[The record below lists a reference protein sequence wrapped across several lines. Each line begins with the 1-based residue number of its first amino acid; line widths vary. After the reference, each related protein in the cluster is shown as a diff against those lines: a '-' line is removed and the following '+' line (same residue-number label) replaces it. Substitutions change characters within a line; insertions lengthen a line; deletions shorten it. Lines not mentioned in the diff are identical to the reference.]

1 MMNSENVKLRDE
13 NTRLREDNTKLRE
26 DNTKLQEEII
36 NLTKSLKSSD
46 IKNKDLQK
54 DLEDKLNIC
63 LFHKS
68 LLLDE
73 VNDIKEAI
81 KPSSDKRRKISVN

>member
-1 MMNSENVKLRDE
+1 MENSKLQEE
-13 NTRLREDNTKLRE
+13 NTRLKEENK
-26 DNTKLQEEII
+26 KLQEEII

-73 VNDIKEAI
+73 VNDIKEII
-81 KPSSDKRRKISVN
+81 KPSSDKRRRISVN

>member
-1 MMNSENVKLRDE
+1 MEKSKLQEENKRLQDE
-13 NTRLREDNTKLRE
+13 NTKL
-26 DNTKLQEEII
+26 KEEII
-36 NLTKSLKSSD
+36 NLIKSLKFSD

>member
-1 MMNSENVKLRDE
+1 MENSKLQEE
-13 NTRLREDNTKLRE
+13 NTRLKEENK
-26 DNTKLQEEII
+26 KLQEEII

-73 VNDIKEAI
+73 VNDIKETI

>member
-1 MMNSENVKLRDE
+1 MEY
-13 NTRLREDNTKLRE
+13 
-26 DNTKLQEEII
+26 TKLQEENIRLIDENKRLQEDVI
-36 NLTKSLKSSD
+36 NLTKSLKFTD
-46 IKNKDLQK
+46 IRNKELQK

-73 VNDIKEAI
+73 VNEIKEII
-81 KPSSDKRRKISVN
+81 KPTSDKRRRISVN

>member
-1 MMNSENVKLRDE
+1 MENSKLQEENKRLQDE
-13 NTRLREDNTKLRE
+13 NTKL
-26 DNTKLQEEII
+26 KEEII
-36 NLTKSLKSSD
+36 NLTKSLKFSD

>member
-1 MMNSENVKLRDE
+1 ME
-13 NTRLREDNTKLRE
+13 NTRLQEENTRLKDENKR
-26 DNTKLQEEII
+26 LQEEVI
-36 NLTKSLKSSD
+36 NLTKSLKFSA

-54 DLEDKLNIC
+54 DLEDKLNVC

-73 VNDIKEAI
+73 VNEIKEII
-81 KPSSDKRRKISVN
+81 KPTSDKRRKTSVN

>member
-1 MMNSENVKLRDE
+1 MENTELQKENAKLRDE
-13 NTRLREDNTKLRE
+13 NKELK
-26 DNTKLQEEII
+26 EELL
-36 NLTKSLKSSD
+36 NLTKSLKY
-46 IKNKDLQK
+46 INMKNKDLQK
-54 DLEDKLNIC
+54 DLEDRLNIC

-81 KPSSDKRRKISVN
+81 KPTCDKRRKISVN

>member
-1 MMNSENVKLRDE
+1 MINSENSKLQEENKRLQDE
-13 NTRLREDNTKLRE
+13 NTKL
-26 DNTKLQEEII
+26 KEEII
-36 NLTKSLKSSD
+36 NLTKSLKFSD

-73 VNDIKEAI
+73 VNDIKEII

>member
-1 MMNSENVKLRDE
+1 MENSKLQEENKRLQDE
-13 NTRLREDNTKLRE
+13 NTKL
-26 DNTKLQEEII
+26 KEEII

>member
-1 MMNSENVKLRDE
+1 MENSKLQEENKRLQDE
-13 NTRLREDNTKLRE
+13 NTKL
-26 DNTKLQEEII
+26 KEEII
-36 NLTKSLKSSD
+36 NLIKSLKFSD

>member
-1 MMNSENVKLRDE
+1 ME
-13 NTRLREDNTKLRE
+13 NTRLQEENTRLKDENKR
-26 DNTKLQEEII
+26 LQEEVI
-36 NLTKSLKSSD
+36 NLTKSLKFST

-54 DLEDKLNIC
+54 DLEDKLNVC

-73 VNDIKEAI
+73 VNEIKEII
-81 KPSSDKRRKISVN
+81 KPTSDKRRKTSVN